1 MKFTKYAKYLGVAA
15 LAMGLAT
22 GCQTTGTSST
32 ETASAATGK
41 ALSANEQKVQ
51 NIINDAS
58 AKLKVAVADGYAWRD
73 TGKFIKQAEKALAA
87 GDIAKATSLATKALE
102 QTEMAKKQA
111 VEQDKA
117 VAARFK

>member
-22 GCQTTGTSST
+22 GCQSTGSTSTSGTS
-32 ETASAATGK
+32 ASTGK

-51 NIINDAS
+51 NVIDE
-58 AKLKVAVADGYAWRD
+58 AKAELKVAVADGYAWRD
-73 TGKFIKQAEKALAA
+73 TGKFIKQAEKALAD
-87 GDIAKATSLATKALE
+87 GDIAKATSLATKALQQSE
-102 QTEMAKKQA
+102 LAKKQSI
-111 VEQDKA
+111 EQDKA